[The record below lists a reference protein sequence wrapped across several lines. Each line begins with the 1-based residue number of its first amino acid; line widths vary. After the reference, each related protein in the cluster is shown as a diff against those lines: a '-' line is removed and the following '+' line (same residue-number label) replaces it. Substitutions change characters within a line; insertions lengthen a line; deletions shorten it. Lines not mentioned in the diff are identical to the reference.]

1 MITITVGKP
10 GAGKSYDTTD
20 RLVEDLIGR
29 YRQNAE
35 IPIICTNLR
44 LNPDEF
50 DSYISKVLKRSV
62 DLNIQYLDD
71 EFLSRP
77 MWWRDL
83 PPNSR
88 IILDEAQ
95 FYLSSSRINKNEQQN
110 LIEALSTH
118 RHRRQDWILLTQ
130 SLTSLSVDVRRYC
143 ENVIEVLNAKSISLP
158 FPLSIS
164 LRDIQILL
172 WGFGVRSQVYRT
184 REGLLEGTYKV
195 AWEGELIIKK
205 TRKAI
210 YRLYR
215 STERKEQGDS
225 ALPFNDGP
233 GAWKRALKWFFLKHG
248 FRFLLLTVAFLGGI
262 AFLYSLFPHSKEK
275 ANILKPNQH
284 VLKTTQKAD
293 IDYNDYMDGE
303 TLPVQDA
310 KIIGLGWSL
319 NNGEVHENASI
330 NPRYPESGGL

>member
-1 MITITVGKP
+1 MITIVVGKP

-35 IPIICTNLR
+35 IPVICTNLK
-44 LNPDEF
+44 LNRENF
-50 DSYISKVLKRSV
+50 ESYISKALKREV
-62 DLNIQYLDD
+62 DLNIVYLDD

-77 MWWRDL
+77 LWWCDL

-95 FYLSSSRINKNEQQN
+95 FYLSSSRINKLEQQN
-110 LIEALSTH
+110 LIESLSTH

-130 SLTSLSVDVRRYC
+130 SLTSVSVDVRRYC

-164 LRDIQILL
+164 LRDVQILL

-184 REGLLEGTYKV
+184 REGLLEGTFKV

-205 TRKAI
+205 TRRAI
-210 YRLYR
+210 YKLYK
-215 STERKEQGDS
+215 STERKESGDS
-225 ALPFNDGP
+225 ALPFADGP
-233 GAWKRALKWFFLKHG
+233 GAWKRALRWFLFKHG
-248 FRFLLLTVAFLGGI
+248 FRFFFLGFVFFGGI
-262 AFLYSLFPHSKEK
+262 GFLYWLYQHNLTTKEPLKLKDPVYIASPVDDINYDDYIGGGDSLP
-275 ANILKPNQH
+275 I
-284 VLKTTQKAD
+284 
-293 IDYNDYMDGE
+293 
-303 TLPVQDA
+303 QDA
-310 KIIGLGWSL
+310 KIIGLGWAIQDGKIDS
-319 NNGEVHENASI
+319 NSSY
-330 NPRYPESGGL
+330 NPRR